1 MKRLL
6 ALLLVLWCS
15 SAPAQ
20 IVQQQVISLGQIAGA
35 TLTSQSGT
43 VQPAGTT
50 SLTQVMMGLS
60 NSDAGCKFTPARTG
74 TIEIIINGSIQNSL
88 ASDGLSYQIY
98 TGTGTAP
105 TNGTAPASA
114 GTTRASAGNNVTTT
128 NNASTAA
135 LRFAFTAKAQVSGLA
150 VGTQIW
156 TDLAL
161 NANTAGTAT
170 PFDVACAIKEL

>member
-1 MKRLL
+1 MLRIAL
-6 ALLLVLWCS
+6 ALVALCA
-15 SAPAQ
+15 SAQAQ
-20 IVQQQVISLGQIAGA
+20 IVQQQVIALGQIAGA

-43 VQPAGTT
+43 VQPTGTT

-74 TIEIIINGSIQNSL
+74 TIEIIINGDVQNSL

-114 GTTRASAGNNVTTT
+114 GTTRATAGNNVTVT
-128 NNASTAA
+128 NNASTANI
-135 LRFAFTAKAQVSGLA
+135 RIPFTAKAQVSGLA
-150 VGTQIW
+150 LGTQIW
-156 TDLAL
+156 VDMAM
-161 NANTAGTAT
+161 NANTGGTAT
-170 PFDVACAIKEL
+170 MNDTACAIKEL